1 VSAQEENKVI
11 EVDVRGYSCP
21 IPVVRTKKAIEENPG
36 QPLTVLVETAAS
48 KENVSRL
55 AQGKG
60 YSVKV
65 EDLKDGFK
73 LVLDPPKKYN
83 LNLGHSI
90 LFRI

>member
-1 VSAQEENKVI
+1 VKEENKVI

-55 AQGKG
+55 AQSKG

-65 EDLKDGFK
+65 EQVPDGYK
-73 LVLDPPKKYN
+73 LQISP
-83 LNLGHSI
+83 LGK
-90 LFRI
+90 